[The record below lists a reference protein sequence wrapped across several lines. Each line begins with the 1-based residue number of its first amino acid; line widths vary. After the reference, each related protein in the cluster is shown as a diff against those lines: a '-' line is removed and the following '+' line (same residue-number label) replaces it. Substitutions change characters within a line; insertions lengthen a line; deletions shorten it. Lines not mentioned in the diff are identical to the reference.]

1 MDMKRNLLALLMLFA
16 LIPGMVLAQNA
27 AMEEIG
33 SRAAKAAMDQLQF
46 KSGDEN
52 VLALTDA
59 CHVDLGGNTTE
70 GCVKGITN
78 VIGCSIGDGNL
89 YQILRPHWKPLWFF
103 FYDKNSG
110 ESAYLQVNEKISSK
124 SLSDIKA
131 LKNDEIFSKI
141 SKANVNIDYMLNH
154 SAEAN
159 NTFNNKSFNG
169 NEFSLIGIA
178 NIWAEPGASEEFLQ
192 AAAFHD
198 HLCPGVTSGCMI
210 INYVE
215 SKLPITDVNA
225 QSYKVIAVPPWCKDD
240 AIQIIWDATVGKTG
254 IYSMALTD
262 MEKSAFN
269 AKYKTDIAGI
279 YVRWNDTSKKGDGM
293 VLGFNWTK
301 MYELTGT
308 DNWKGPAWAPKLVMN
323 MEMMKYWNQPEVT
336 VSTIKEFPVDQD
348 KLSQLQNAGM
358 HPLKVAGVM

>member
-1 MDMKRNLLALLMLFA
+1 MNTTRDLLAILIVFLLL
-16 LIPGMVLAQNA
+16 PGMVLAQNA

-33 SRAAKAAMDQLQF
+33 SRAAKAAMDLLHF
-46 KSGDEN
+46 KSGDKN
-52 VLALTDA
+52 ILALTDA
-59 CHVDLGGNTTE
+59 GHVDLGGNTTE
-70 GCVKGITN
+70 SCVKGITN
-78 VIGCSIGDGNL
+78 ISGCNTGDGNL

-103 FYDKNSG
+103 FYNKDSG
-110 ESAYLQVNEKISSK
+110 ESVYLQVDGKISIK
-124 SLSDIKA
+124 SLSDIRA

-141 SKANVNIDYMLNH
+141 SKANVKISYMLNN

-198 HLCPGVTSGCMI
+198 HLCPGVTSGYMI

-225 QSYKVIAVPPWCKDD
+225 QSYKVIAIPPWCKDD
-240 AIQIIWDATVGKTG
+240 AIQILWDATVGKASM
-254 IYSMALTD
+254 YSMALND
-262 MEKSAFN
+262 MEKSALSS
-269 AKYKTDIAGI
+269 KYKTDIAGI
-279 YVRWNDTSKKGDGM
+279 YVRWNDTSKKGDGL

-308 DNWKGPAWAPKLVMN
+308 DNWKGPAWAPKLVMD
-323 MEMMKYWNQPEVT
+323 MEMMKYWNQPEVA